1 MPCAAMAAVS
11 EIDWPRM
18 SRGGRIDPM
27 RFPDGA
33 FDSDDRID
41 VAIAESFP
49 ASDPPSWNGGLEP
62 ETGWRIAEIVAATDL
77 SDCSR
82 NALDHAIALS
92 RAAGAGLTVVHVRAN
107 APDYEDRYRS
117 SVHEPGP
124 PPRYADLHADHLDA
138 SMAPVYDGE
147 AAAAVARTHRHQLED
162 VPRVRQVGVAGQSV
176 EAILDVAQRAGAAI
190 IVVGSHG
197 RRAVAAALLG
207 STADAV
213 IRQSR
218 LPVLAVP
225 CEVPRKEG
233 GAIVAVLDE
242 PDAVDD
248 VLHRTAAI
256 AAALHAKVITLR
268 VPNDGQVDHRPELAG
283 AAMAVIAF
291 PGNETRMVSRGDAN
305 VGALLRSR
313 LCPVLAIPV
322 K

>member
-1 MPCAAMAAVS
+1 
-11 EIDWPRM
+11 
-18 SRGGRIDPM
+18 M

-62 ETGWRIAEIVAATDL
+62 TTGWRIAEIVAATDL

-92 RAAGAGLTVVHVRAN
+92 RAIGAGLTVGHVRAN

-117 SVHEPGP
+117 HVHEPGP
-124 PPRYADLHADHLDA
+124 PPRYDELYADRLDA
-138 SMAPVYDGE
+138 TLAPVYDAE
-147 AAAAVARTHRHQLED
+147 AAAAVARTHGHQLED
-162 VPRVRQVGVAGQSV
+162 LPRVRQVGVAGQSV
-176 EAILDVAQRAGAAI
+176 EAILDMAHRVGAAM
-190 IVVGSHG
+190 IVIGSHG

-213 IRQSR
+213 IRRSG

-225 CEVPRKEG
+225 CETPPKEG

-242 PDAVDD
+242 PDAMNN
-248 VLHRTAAI
+248 VLRRAAAI
-256 AAALHAKVITLR
+256 AAASRAVVVALR
-268 VPNDGQVDHRPELAG
+268 IPNDGQVDRRPELAG

-291 PGNETRMVSRGDAN
+291 PSNEARMVSRGDAN
-305 VGALLRSR
+305 VRTLLRSR

-322 K
+322 N

>member
-1 MPCAAMAAVS
+1 
-11 EIDWPRM
+11 
-18 SRGGRIDPM
+18 M

-33 FDSDDRID
+33 FDADDRID

-62 ETGWRIAEIVAATDL
+62 DTGWRIAGIVAATDL

-92 RAAGAGLTVVHVRAN
+92 RAAGVGLTVVHVRAN

-117 SVHEPGP
+117 RVHDPGP
-124 PPRYADLHADHLDA
+124 PPRYDDLYADRLDA
-138 SMAPVYDGE
+138 SLATVDDGE
-147 AAAAVARTHRHQLED
+147 AAAAVARAHRRQLEGL
-162 VPRVRQVGVAGQSV
+162 PRVRQVGVAGQSV
-176 EAILDVAQRAGAAI
+176 EAILDVARGAGAGM

-213 IRQSR
+213 IRRSG

-225 CEVPRKEG
+225 CEMPRKEG

-248 VLHRTAAI
+248 VLRRTATI
-256 AAALHAKVITLR
+256 AAALRAEVIALR
-268 VPNDGQVDHRPELAG
+268 IQNDGRADRRPELAG
-283 AAMAVIAF
+283 AMMAVIAF
-291 PGNETRMVSRGDAN
+291 PRNENQMVSRSDAN

-313 LCPVLAIPV
+313 LCPVLAIPM

>member
-1 MPCAAMAAVS
+1 MG
-11 EIDWPRM
+11 
-18 SRGGRIDPM
+18 RGGRIDPM

-62 ETGWRIAEIVAATDL
+62 GTGWRIGEIVAATDL

-82 NALDHAIALS
+82 NALDHAVALA
-92 RAAGAGLTVVHVRAN
+92 RAAGAGLTVVHVRGN
-107 APDYEDRYRS
+107 APEYEDLYRAG
-117 SVHEPGP
+117 VHEPGL
-124 PPRYADLHADHLDA
+124 PPRYSGLYSDDLDPGL
-138 SMAPVYDGE
+138 APAYDGE
-147 AAAAVARTHRHQLED
+147 AVAAVVRAHRQQLEGL
-162 VPRVRQVGVAGQSV
+162 PRVRQVGVAGQSV
-176 EAILDVAQRAGAAI
+176 EAILEVARRAGAGM

-213 IRQSR
+213 IRRSG

-225 CEVPRKEG
+225 CEVPRREG

-248 VLHRTAAI
+248 VLRRAAAI
-256 AAALHAKVITLR
+256 AAAWRAEVVALR
-268 VPNDGQVDHRPELAG
+268 IPNDGQADRRPELAG

-291 PGNETRMVSRGDAN
+291 PGTEAGMVSRSDAN
-305 VGALLRSR
+305 VRALLRGR

-322 K
+322 S

>member
-1 MPCAAMAAVS
+1 
-11 EIDWPRM
+11 
-18 SRGGRIDPM
+18 M

-62 ETGWRIAEIVAATDL
+62 DTGWRIAEIVAATDL

-92 RAAGAGLTVVHVRAN
+92 RATGARLTVVHVRSN

-117 SVHEPGP
+117 RVPEPGP
-124 PPRYADLHADHLDA
+124 PPRYYDLLADRLDA
-138 SMAPVYDGE
+138 TLGPVYDAE
-147 AAAAVARTHRHQLED
+147 AATAVAQTHGHQLEGL
-162 VPRVRQVGVAGQSV
+162 PRVRQVGMAGQSV
-176 EAILDVAQRAGAAI
+176 GAILDVAQRAGAAL

-197 RRAVAAALLG
+197 RGAVAVALLG

-213 IRQSR
+213 IRRSG

-225 CEVPRKEG
+225 CETPRKEG
-233 GAIVAVLDE
+233 GTIAAVLDE

-248 VLHRTAAI
+248 VLRRAAAI
-256 AAALHAKVITLR
+256 AAAWRAEVIALR
-268 VPNDGQVDHRPELAG
+268 IPNDGQVDRKPELAG
-283 AAMAVIAF
+283 AAMAVIAY
-291 PGNETRMVSRGDAN
+291 PSNEARMMSRGDAN
-305 VGALLRSR
+305 VRALLRSR
-313 LCPVLAIPV
+313 ICPVLAIPV

>member
-1 MPCAAMAAVS
+1 
-11 EIDWPRM
+11 
-18 SRGGRIDPM
+18 M
-27 RFPDGA
+27 RFPEGA

-62 ETGWRIAEIVAATDL
+62 DTGWRIAGIVAGTDL

-82 NALDHAIALS
+82 NALEHAIALA
-92 RAAGAGLTVVHVRAN
+92 RATGAELTVVHVRGSS
-107 APDYEDRYRS
+107 PEYDDLYRS
-117 SVHEPGP
+117 GVHEPGL
-124 PPRYADLHADHLDA
+124 PPRYSGLYGDDLDA
-138 SMAPVYDGE
+138 SVAPAYDGE
-147 AAAAVARTHRHQLED
+147 AVAAVVRTHRQQLED
-162 VPRVRQVGVAGQSV
+162 LPRVRQVGVAGQPV
-176 EAILDVAQRAGAAI
+176 EAILDVARRAGAGM

-197 RRAVAAALLG
+197 RPAVAAALLG

-213 IRQSR
+213 VRRSG

-248 VLHRTAAI
+248 VLRRAAAI
-256 AAALHAKVITLR
+256 AAAWRAEVVVLR
-268 VPNDGQVDHRPELAG
+268 IPNDGQADHRPELRG

-291 PGNETRMVSRGDAN
+291 PSNETRLVSRSDAN
-305 VGALLRSR
+305 VRALLRSR